1 MKKVAKNK
9 MQTVLLLFI
18 VFIVFICYK
27 YLYFYVFRE
36 GFFASKK
43 KPKDEAGDEP
53 PPLSLI
59 QNIQ

>member
-1 MKKVAKNK
+1 MTKVAKNK
-9 MQTVLLLFI
+9 MHTVLLLFI

-36 GFFASKK
+36 GFYDDS
-43 KPKDEAGDEP
+43 EP